1 MSLHL
6 SIYLIIMMI
15 IIIIVIVIII
25 LIIIIIIIIIRKIYM
40 ERKKM
45 KVNPGKDERERQ

>member
-25 LIIIIIIIIIRKIYM
+25 LIIIIIIIRKIYM